1 VDDMRKSAVFL
12 VVLVVLICPDA
23 LVSAPTGGDLTAV
36 AKVNISADSL
46 KEILTGVQEVG
57 QLVIHGTEYKAGE
70 VATIFLQLKDANNN
84 PIINGSCY
92 LDIFAPNKT
101 LLYSDVPMLYTAY
114 SDGLYFYDYNLPA
127 STGLYMV
134 SAKCSYSQYIRH
146 YYTLTAGG
154 WNPFEATSCGSN
166 EINIS
171 VNSGQLPV
179 GSPIQLNNL
188 MDWAYVYQASPTGGG
203 VKAINDTLLFN
214 ATQATC
220 KINKTN
226 TQSLSF
232 YYMGETYNPQT
243 MYFYAWNWNT
253 SLWDNLG
260 SVSTAGKASTTATTG
275 VEDYFSAR
283 LNVSGHVNIDG
294 SARIMVYMASGT
306 GFSWWMDW
314 FGIVAS
320 TNTTD
325 MVDLKGSGEIHV
337 SGSEG
342 VFEACSV
349 MTDKDRYL
357 PNEAVMLTYFS
368 GSAPSRL
375 KIILLNGSEFYNSGL
390 INGTG
395 IFSYSFSAPD
405 SEQSVMLEVLCGN
418 SFAHKSIVIE
428 RGFWDIPFEPL
439 IFLAIG
445 CILVIFALLF
455 FSSRRHD

>member
-1 VDDMRKSAVFL
+1 MQKSAILLPVLMLL
-12 VVLVVLICPDA
+12 VGLICPNTA
-23 LVSAPTGGDLTAV
+23 ISAPITGGDLTSV

-46 KEILTGVQEVG
+46 KDILTGVQEVG
-57 QLVIHGTEYKAGE
+57 QLTIHGTEYKAGE
-70 VATIFLQLKDANNN
+70 VATIFLQLKDQNNN

-101 LLYSDVPMLYTAY
+101 QLYSDAPMLYVAY

-134 SAKCSYSQYIRH
+134 SAKCSYSQYVRH

-171 VNSGQLPV
+171 VNTGQTPL

-203 VKAINDTLLFN
+203 TKAINDTLLFN
-214 ATQATC
+214 ATQAGC

-243 MYFYAWNWNT
+243 MYFYAYNWDT
-253 SLWDNLG
+253 ALWDMLG
-260 SVSTAGKASTTATTG
+260 NVITAGKASTTATTG
-275 VEDYFSAR
+275 VEDYFSAS
-283 LNVSGHVNIDG
+283 LNLSGHVNSDG
-294 SARIMVYMASGT
+294 SVRIMAYMASGT

-342 VFEACSV
+342 VFEACSI

-357 PNEAVMLTYFS
+357 PNEAVRLTYFS

-395 IFSYSFSAPD
+395 TFSYSFNAPD

-418 SFAHKSIVIE
+418 SFAHKAIIIE

-439 IFLAIG
+439 IILFFA
-445 CILVIFALLF
+445 LVIIVVLIFIG
-455 FSSRRHD
+455 RYHQ